1 MGEFW
6 ETIKGIWRLERH
18 GTLKDQLRANRDIM
32 MGKNPYTGK
41 PHLQEN
47 IPTRI
52 KRLQKYQYTVSTPR
66 TSEVV
71 KCEMEELKSQIKS
84 ATPDELESITQ
95 KYNDLKSEYDFLLEV
110 EKARRQMQQDK
121 NERTH

>member
-1 MGEFW
+1 MGELW

-18 GTLKDQLRANRDIM
+18 GTLADHMRANRDIM

-47 IPTRI
+47 TSARI
-52 KRLQKYQYTVSTPR
+52 KRLERYRCTVSTPR

-71 KCEMEELKSQIKS
+71 KREMEELKSQIKS

-121 NERTH
+121 DER

>member
-1 MGEFW
+1 MGELW

-47 IPTRI
+47 TSARI
-52 KRLQKYQYTVSTPR
+52 K
-66 TSEVV
+66 TS
-71 KCEMEELKSQIKS
+71 
-84 ATPDELESITQ
+84 
-95 KYNDLKSEYDFLLEV
+95 
-110 EKARRQMQQDK
+110 
-121 NERTH
+121 